1 MDYPREG
8 QNEVLSWVVSIF
20 PRCFTVH
27 SESAVVGGHTQDPE
41 PVSLG
46 FHKVTVSCTGRSTW
60 TLKSGQTRPRR
71 EPPPPC
77 HAVSRCLDES
87 VPFCILLHET
97 SAHDNDALQGLVSA
111 TERVFAAVVARAIR
125 RRRVFLLPE
134 IACLSKNQVSS
145 QNQANRT
152 L

>member
-77 HAVSRCLDES
+77 HARAPPSLPSLCKASSSE
-87 VPFCILLHET
+87 
-97 SAHDNDALQGLVSA
+97 
-111 TERVFAAVVARAIR
+111 AVVAVSVADEAQPLRLQRAK
-125 RRRVFLLPE
+125 LWQDDAL
-134 IACLSKNQVSS
+134 VSS
-145 QNQANRT
+145 APSSLGRMH
-152 L
+152 